1 MKHAMKS
8 LLSIAMTGLVAL
20 QLTGCGGADPAE
32 PAAPQAAYAKAQATV
47 AAPTTIL
54 DVTLLLDWA
63 EREYP
68 QYFPSHQTNLQSA
81 PYTYRYYPETG
92 NYVGVAGQDVFVLGP
107 LSDNVITRVGSREDY
122 RCRVTPSDCPAPGYA
137 RAGWVA
143 NLSTLQHGVS
153 GKVTIVDA
161 RTVRLTE
168 FNYDGGGP
176 QVYAYLGADNSDAA
190 FQAGRVI
197 GPQLN
202 RAGPA
207 YVNATLELQLPPGQ
221 TLDEFAAVSIWCAEF
236 RVNFGSGGFKAP
248 PAPAG
253 AQ

>member
-1 MKHAMKS
+1 MKP
-8 LLSIAMTGLVAL
+8 LLRLATAGLLAL
-20 QLTGCGGADPAE
+20 QLVACGGGDANPVE
-32 PAAPQAAYAKAQATV
+32 PMKAQARAQATAQTTL

-54 DVTLLLDWA
+54 DVTQLLDWA

-68 QYFPSHQTNLQSA
+68 QFFPSHQANLESA

-92 NYVGVAGQDVFVLGP
+92 NYVGVAGQDVYILGP
-107 LSDNVITRVGSREDY
+107 FSGNVITRVGSREDY
-122 RCRVTPSDCPAPGYA
+122 RCSVIPADCPVPGYA

-153 GKVTIVDA
+153 GNVTIVDA
-161 RTVRLTE
+161 RTVRITE

-176 QVYAYLGADNSDAA
+176 QVYAYLGADNSNAA

-197 GPQLN
+197 GAQLN

-207 YVNATLELQLPPGQ
+207 YVNATLDLQLPAGQ
-221 TLDEFAAVSIWCAEF
+221 TLDGFNALSIWCAEF

-248 PAPAG
+248 PTPTAV
-253 AQ
+253 Q